1 MVDRSSIRHT
11 LIRFLQEDTSIDTA
25 SIYDS
30 TTIADGLG
38 LNSVD
43 FVELIMRIEGY
54 FRIRMTQAE
63 LEQIETVGDLLNL
76 MTSKVRKPAKPA
88 KAA

>member
-76 MTSKVRKPAKPA
+76 MTSKVRKPAK
-88 KAA
+88 AA

>member
-63 LEQIETVGDLLNL
+63 LEQIETVGDLLNI
-76 MTSKVRKPAKPA
+76 MTSKVRKTA